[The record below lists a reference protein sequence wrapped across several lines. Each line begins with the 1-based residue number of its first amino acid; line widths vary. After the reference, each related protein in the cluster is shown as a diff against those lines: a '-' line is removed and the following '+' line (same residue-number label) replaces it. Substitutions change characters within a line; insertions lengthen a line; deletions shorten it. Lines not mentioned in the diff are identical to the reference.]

1 MTNALKRLKKN
12 KLEMEE
18 SHKYKELD
26 HNNDVLLPNLK
37 KKQTWE
43 HSMLIWYWN
52 NSVSHQRQDVVVGA
66 CIEHRLFKRK
76 VIFMRLE
83 EK

>member
-1 MTNALKRLKKN
+1 
-12 KLEMEE
+12 MEE

-43 HSMLIWYWN
+43 LSMLIWSRN
-52 NSVSHQRQDVVVGA
+52 NSASHQR
-66 CIEHRLFKRK
+66 
-76 VIFMRLE
+76 
-83 EK
+83 